1 MRERVDVVL
10 AEQTHVAEQQAE
22 QTLSLQTQIDALRA
36 QKIKTEKTVRQ
47 PLPCSI
53 NCASLARSPTRSLLP
68 ALV

>member
-47 PLPCSI
+47 PLP
-53 NCASLARSPTRSLLP
+53 LL
-68 ALV
+68 